1 MFIVVRAK
9 NTPAA
14 IRGYL
19 RRFLSEADRGL
30 YIGIA
35 SRRVAESLWEKITS
49 EKLSKRPKFRAT
61 MIFHSSETE
70 LGFEVRTHGQR
81 MRFREM
87 EIDGIVLFAKNTE
100 ENT

>member
-30 YIGIA
+30 YVGLV
-35 SRRVAESLWEKITS
+35 SKRVAESLWDKITS
-49 EKLSKRPKFRAT
+49 EDLSKVEDFRAT
-61 MIFHSSETE
+61 LIFSSPGNE
-70 LGFEVRTHGQR
+70 LGFEVKTHGR
-81 MRFREM
+81 KSKFHEV
-87 EIDGIVLFAKNTE
+87 EIDGILLFANSLM
-100 ENT
+100 